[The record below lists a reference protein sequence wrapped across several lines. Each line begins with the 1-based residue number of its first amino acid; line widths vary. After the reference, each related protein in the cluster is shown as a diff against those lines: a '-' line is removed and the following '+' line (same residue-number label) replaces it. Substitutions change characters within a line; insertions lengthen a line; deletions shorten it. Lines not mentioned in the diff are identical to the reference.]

1 MTLLIRTQK
10 THKVKSQVYAGLFFI
25 LITSLPPWRLSLVS
39 RNRALVLAV
48 VLGLTITTAPAYAAT
63 PKPTLA
69 QIEAAKKAEAAKKK
83 IADAAA
89 KKLAAA
95 TQTLRGLTAKASA
108 ARALYVKAQK
118 ELAIAT
124 TAANAAAAHAQ
135 ETAAQ
140 VSAAHR
146 TIGKLAVNAFIMG
159 GSLTDIEPILSAN
172 GPQDLVDQLTTLD
185 SLGAQN
191 TTALN
196 RFKAAEVIAK
206 AAKVQADNA
215 KAAQQAATEKVAA
228 AKKVADDAQSE
239 QQKEVSRLQ
248 KIQDDLMKELMS
260 ARKVR
265 TTLEQQRALALLEES
280 QANTATFTPNQA
292 KIWPN
297 TGFKG
302 RSTIRTSQ
310 AQRNVAVAFAKK
322 QVEARKPYI
331 WGSEG
336 PNSFD
341 CSGLVY
347 AAYKSAGL
355 GWPNWDRLN
364 SALYSTYTMHV
375 GLDELVPGDLLFYS
389 YKGTI
394 STIHHITIYAG
405 GGKMWEA
412 NSKGKGLLYSDVHSI
427 KGLMPFGG
435 RV

>member
-1 MTLLIRTQK
+1 MLQIRTQK
-10 THKVKSQVYAGLFFI
+10 THRVKYQVCAGLFFI
-25 LITSLPPWRLSLVS
+25 LSTSLPPWRLSLVS

-215 KAAQQAATEKVAA
+215 KAVQQAATEKVAA
-228 AKKVADDAQSE
+228 AKKVADDAQNE
-239 QQKEVSRLQ
+239 QQKEVARLQ

-302 RSTIRTSQ
+302 RSTIRTTQ

-322 QVEARKPYI
+322 QVEARKPYV
-331 WGSEG
+331 WGDEG
-336 PNSFD
+336 PNAFD

-347 AAYKSAGL
+347 AAYRAAGL

-389 YKGTI
+389 YKGTV

>member
-1 MTLLIRTQK
+1 M
-10 THKVKSQVYAGLFFI
+10 
-25 LITSLPPWRLSLVS
+25 S

-95 TQTLRGLTAKASA
+95 TQTLRGLTAKAAA

-118 ELAIAT
+118 ELAVAT
-124 TAANAAAAHAQ
+124 TAANAAAAHAL

-159 GSLTDIEPILSAN
+159 GSLTDIEPVLSAN
-172 GPQDLVDQLTTLD
+172 GPQDLIDQLTTLD

-206 AAKVQADNA
+206 AAKIQADNA
-215 KAAQQAATEKVAA
+215 KLVQQKATEKVAA

-248 KIQDDLMKELMS
+248 KIQDDLMRELMS

-302 RSTIRTSQ
+302 RSTIRSTQ
-310 AQRNVAVAFAKK
+310 AQRNIAVAFAKK
-322 QVEARKPYI
+322 QVEARKPYV
-331 WGSEG
+331 WGDEG
-336 PNSFD
+336 PNAFD

-347 AAYKSAGL
+347 AAYRAAGL

-389 YKGTI
+389 YKGTV

>member
-1 MTLLIRTQK
+1 MLQIRTQK
-10 THKVKSQVYAGLFFI
+10 THRVKYQVCAGLFFI
-25 LITSLPPWRLSLVS
+25 LNTSLPPWRLSLVS

-215 KAAQQAATEKVAA
+215 KAVQQAATEKVAA
-228 AKKVADDAQSE
+228 AKKVADDAQNE
-239 QQKEVSRLQ
+239 QQKEVARLQ

-302 RSTIRTSQ
+302 RSTIRTTQ

-322 QVEARKPYI
+322 QVEARKPYV
-331 WGSEG
+331 WGDEG
-336 PNSFD
+336 PNAFD

-347 AAYKSAGL
+347 AAYRAAGL

-389 YKGTI
+389 YKGTV

>member
-25 LITSLPPWRLSLVS
+25 LKTSLPPWRLSLVS

-228 AKKVADDAQSE
+228 AKKVADDAQNE

-248 KIQDDLMKELMS
+248 KIQDDLMRELMS

-389 YKGTI
+389 YKGTV